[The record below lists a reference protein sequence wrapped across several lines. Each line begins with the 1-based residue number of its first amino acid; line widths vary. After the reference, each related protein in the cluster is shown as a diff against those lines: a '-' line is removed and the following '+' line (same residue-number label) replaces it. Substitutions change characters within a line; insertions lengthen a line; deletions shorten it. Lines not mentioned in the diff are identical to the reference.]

1 MNKVFIIKKLIKI
14 NEICCENKK
23 GFIYTLVFGLFF
35 FCFVDFGEEHII
47 TNINNKEKKILY

>member
-1 MNKVFIIKKLIKI
+1 MEINRLIKI